1 MTRWIL
7 RNARAVT
14 PEGIRDPAR
23 IVVED
28 GRIVAIDN
36 VTRVGQSDRDQ
47 VVDCGGGWVVPG
59 FVDLHVHGGG
69 GGDFMVPD
77 PASHRRAAR
86 FHARH
91 GTTGLVATTVTASP
105 GDTLAAITAL
115 RASAE
120 APDPGGARLLGIHL
134 EGPYLNPARRGAQN
148 PRWMRDPDPV
158 ELNTWLR
165 AAGPYLKLLTLA
177 PERGRAAEC
186 IRRATQ
192 AGVVVAAGH
201 SDAIYEQVT
210 SAVKAGLSHVIHT
223 FNGMR
228 GLHHRE
234 PGVAGA
240 ALDLEA
246 LTCELIADGLHVH
259 PAALRLVYRVKGPG
273 STVLVTD
280 AIAAAG
286 LPDGSYDLG
295 GLRIRVAGGR
305 AELADGSS
313 LAGSTLTMDRAVR
326 NAVRCMCVSIVEAVT
341 MASTTPAR
349 LIGWGHRKGRLAP
362 GYDADLV
369 LLDASLRV
377 RATMV
382 EGRFVHGPGGG
393 GEEDAS

>member
-7 RNARAVT
+7 INARAVT
-14 PEGIRDPAR
+14 PAGVREPAR
-23 IVVED
+23 IVVEE
-28 GRIVAIDN
+28 GRIAAIDTG
-36 VTRVGQSDRDQ
+36 TRAGAGDRER

-69 GGDFMVPD
+69 GGDFMDAD
-77 PASHRRAAR
+77 PSSQRRAAR

-91 GTTGLVATTVTASP
+91 GTTGLLATTVTASP
-105 GDTLAAITAL
+105 ERTLAAIRAL
-115 RASAE
+115 RAAAAE
-120 APDPGGARLLGIHL
+120 PDEQGARILGIHL
-134 EGPYLNPARRGAQN
+134 EGPYLNPARGGAQN
-148 PRWMRDPDPV
+148 PQWMRDPDR
-158 ELNTWLR
+158 EEFAAWR
-165 AAGPYLKLLTLA
+165 EAAGPYLKLLTLA
-177 PERGRAAEC
+177 PERGRALDL
-186 IRRATQ
+186 IRDARE

-201 SDAIYEQVT
+201 SDATYEQMAA
-210 SAVKAGLSHVIHT
+210 AVEAGVSHVIHT

-234 PGVAGA
+234 PGVVGA
-240 ALDLEA
+240 ALDFEVV
-246 LTCELIADGLHVH
+246 TCELIADGLHVH
-259 PAALRLVYRVKGPG
+259 PAALRLLYRVKGTAG
-273 STVLVTD
+273 AVLVTD

-286 LPDGSYDLG
+286 LPDGHYELG
-295 GLRIRVAGGR
+295 GLAIRVIGGR

-326 NAVRCMCVSIVEAVT
+326 NAVRCMGVSIVEAVT

-369 LLDASLRV
+369 LLDSSLRV

-382 EGRFVHGPGGG
+382 EGRFVHGAGTHR
-393 GEEDAS
+393 GEEPS